1 MAGVISL
8 RSRNH
13 ISLLFVLGEYHR
25 RGIGS
30 ALVETMK
37 EYVLAEGKENF
48 LTVDSSPYAVGFYHK
63 NGFSDT
69 EPVQRKDGIIYTP
82 MQCSLDAEKAEKKRG

>member
-1 MAGVISL
+1 
-8 RSRNH
+8 
-13 ISLLFVLGEYHR
+13 
-25 RGIGS
+25 
-30 ALVETMK
+30 MK